1 MSKILVLTCKKF
13 EKSSVDIRK
22 EEAPNWFLDTWIE
35 FVDTWIELNSKLSVS
50 FISKTKGNRAK
61 IAENQSLVLHINSK
75 LVVSNIFMAS
85 VIKIL
90 ISI

>member
-1 MSKILVLTCKKF
+1 MNWIL
-13 EKSSVDIRK
+13 
-22 EEAPNWFLDTWIE
+22 NTWIE
-35 FVDTWIELNSKLSVS
+35 FVDIWIEFNSKLSVS